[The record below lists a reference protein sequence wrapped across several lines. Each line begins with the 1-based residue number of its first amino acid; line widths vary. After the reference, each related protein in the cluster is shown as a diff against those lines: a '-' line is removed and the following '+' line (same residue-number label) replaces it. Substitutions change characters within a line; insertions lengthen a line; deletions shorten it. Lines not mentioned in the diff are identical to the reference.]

1 MVNAR
6 ASLSALVVGCSTAIV
21 CAQAEVRIVS
31 DQSELLPG
39 ESTVVSMYAAF
50 PPTEF
55 AFGAIFTDLLASTGS
70 TGWSDLE
77 VPRALHAP
85 GWSEGTPTTMGI
97 EGIIAGQVYF
107 PVAGPEI
114 DLSNPILFWQA
125 TYTAPLDIT
134 APFDVYLTTQTG
146 RFEVYI
152 SPDSSRWRS
161 YVDVLVEGEATIR
174 VVPAPAPFALLLMGG
189 ALVHRRRRSGVLT
202 PPPAPPTA
210 SSASTPPA

>member
-1 MVNAR
+1 MLNAR
-6 ASLSALVVGCSTAIV
+6 ASLSVLVVGCSTAIV

-77 VPRALHAP
+77 VPRALRAP

-97 EGIIAGQVYF
+97 DGIIAGQVYF

-125 TYTAPLDIT
+125 TYTAPLDVS
-134 APFDVYLTTQTG
+134 APFDIHLTTQTT
-146 RFEVYI
+146 RFLTYFSIDE
-152 SPDSSRWRS
+152 SGTRS
-161 YVDVLVEGEATIR
+161 HLDGLIEGQGTIR

-210 SSASTPPA
+210 SSASTRPA